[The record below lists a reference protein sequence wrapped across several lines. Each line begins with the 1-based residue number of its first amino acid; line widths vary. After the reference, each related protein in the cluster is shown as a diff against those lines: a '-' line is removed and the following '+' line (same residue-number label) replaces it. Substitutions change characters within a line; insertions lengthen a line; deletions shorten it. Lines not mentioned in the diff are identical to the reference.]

1 MLHITSECGG
11 ENFMS
16 HVTLECG
23 GENFLSLEMLSRK
36 TDKVSQWNI
45 SRALCKY

>member
-23 GENFLSLEMLSRK
+23 GENFLSLEILSRK
-36 TDKVSQWNI
+36 TDKVSQ
-45 SRALCKY
+45 

>member
-36 TDKVSQWNI
+36 TDKVSQ
-45 SRALCKY
+45 

>member
-1 MLHITSECGG
+1 MLHITECGG

-36 TDKVSQWNI
+36 TDKVSQ
-45 SRALCKY
+45 